1 MKLAQLSFVCLMFVG
16 LACDDKNEK
25 DQSAA
30 TAKIV
35 EVENRAINGQ
45 QWRITNYTESNV
57 DQTASFNGY
66 IFEFD
71 SNNLL
76 TVTNGSDN
84 IAGTWSVVADNSDDD
99 NDSKSEFDDIDFNL
113 MFTNPEMFAEL
124 TEDWEILSINDTK
137 IELRHSSDNGRL
149 DLLTFERI

>member
-1 MKLAQLSFVCLMFVG
+1 MKLLRLTFVFVMLIA

-25 DQSAA
+25 DQNAA
-30 TAKIV
+30 TARIV

-45 QWRITNYTESNV
+45 QWRITRYTDSNL
-57 DQTASFNGY
+57 DQTSTFNGY

-76 TVTNGSDN
+76 TVTNGSEN
-84 IAGTWSVVADNSDDD
+84 FAGTWSVLADNSDDD
-99 NDSKSEFDDIDFNL
+99 ESKSEFDDIDFNL
-113 MFTNPEMFAEL
+113 QFTNPAMFKEL
-124 TEDWEILSINDTK
+124 NEDWEIFSMTDSGFQ
-137 IELRHSSDNGRL
+137 LRHSSGNGRV

>member
-1 MKLAQLSFVCLMFVG
+1 MKLTRLYFVCLMFIG

-30 TAKIV
+30 AARIV

-84 IAGTWSVVADNSDDD
+84 VAGTWSVVAAKSDDD
-99 NDSKSEFDDIDFNL
+99 DSESEFNDIDFNL

-124 TEDWEILSINDTK
+124 TEDWEILSISDTK
-137 IELRHSSDNGRL
+137 IELRHSRDNGRL